1 MHKRYFPAHLVM
13 VLIGLF
19 FSGSMA
25 IADGVPEMTVDDLKS
40 RLDQGDVAVL
50 DVRSDRDWNTADTSI
65 PGSARV
71 NPDEIGQWAKNLP
84 EGKAIVLYC
93 A

>member
-1 MHKRYFPAHLVM
+1 MQKRYYHVCAVL
-13 VLIGLF
+13 VLISILV
-19 FSGSMA
+19 SGA
-25 IADGVPEMTVDDLKS
+25 IAWADGVPRMSADDLNS
-40 RLDQGDVAVL
+40 RLAKGDVAVL
-50 DVRSDRDWNTADTSI
+50 DVRSDRDWNTAVTRI

>member
-1 MHKRYFPAHLVM
+1 MHTRYYPAYVVL
-13 VLIGLF
+13 VLIGLLVT
-19 FSGSMA
+19 GSIAM
-25 IADGVPEMTVDDLKS
+25 ADGVRKMTVDDLKA
-40 RLDQGDVAVL
+40 RLAKGDVAVL
-50 DVRSDRDWNTADTSI
+50 DVRSDRDWNTAVTRI